1 MASMKNMTLLLLV
14 LVASASASSKTL
26 SGQQAKMELSVNPI
40 RRVVTMLQMMQSKIT
55 AEGEKQQEAYDKFMC
70 WCQNGEGQLEA
81 SIDAAKTKIPQVTS
95 TIKEGEASLAQT
107 KADVASAKQ
116 AREAAKAALAE
127 ASAIREKEAAAYAAA
142 KTEADTNL
150 AALKK
155 ALSAIEKGSGA
166 AFLQTHLGQ
175 VLQNLIVNDE
185 SLSDIDR
192 EVVTSFL
199 STDQSY
205 GDGKSGQIVGI
216 LKTMQE
222 TMEKDLKE
230 AEETEAAAITSYDEL
245 MAAKKKEIEVATVSI
260 EKKTKRTGELAV
272 EIVQMKGDLEDT
284 QEQLVEDEKFL
295 AELDKTCAAK
305 QAEWAER
312 VKMRQEELLALAD
325 TIKIL
330 NDDDALELFKKTLPA
345 SGSSFVQVAVS
356 AKEMR
361 ERALEI
367 IRKAKSGK
375 HNPRLDL
382 VALALSGKKNGLD
395 GVIKMIDEMAA
406 TLKKE
411 QEDDDHKKE
420 YCLHTFD
427 VTDDKKKALEKKIS
441 DLETSVEEDKDAIST
456 LVSEIDALGDGIREL
471 DKSVAEATEV
481 RKEENEDYTAF
492 MASNAAAKELIGFAK
507 NRMQKFYNP
516 KAYKAP
522 PKRELTEDEQATLAA
537 GGTLAPTVAPAG
549 IAGTGVTVFA
559 QVSMHTQSTDVLP
572 PPPETFGAYAKK
584 SDESGG
590 VMAMMDMI
598 TKDIDVEMS
607 DAEHA
612 EKTAQADYEEMMT
625 DSKEKRA
632 LDTKA
637 LTDKESTK
645 ASMEAELQADTDA
658 KAGAGKELMATSLYL
673 SQLHGECDFLL
684 EYFDARK
691 EAREAEHDEL
701 LKGKAALSGADFALL
716 QTKTTERS
724 RNLRKSA

>member
-1 MASMKNMTLLLLV
+1 MTCIKAVVVCMALLAATCFAADESFNTNLN
-14 LVASASASSKTL
+14 A
-26 SGQQAKMELSVNPI
+26 NPI
-40 RRVVTMLQMMQSKIT
+40 RKVVTLLQKMEST
-55 AEGEKQQEAYDKFMC
+55 VRAEGEKEKELYDKFMC
-70 WCQNGEGQLEA
+70 YCKGG
-81 SIDAAKTKIPQVTS
+81 DATLKAAIESAKTKVPQVTS
-95 TIKEGEASLAQT
+95 SIDSAEASKAQMT
-107 KADVASAKQ
+107 EDLKTHASD
-116 AREAAKAALAE
+116 RDAAKAAIATATAL
-127 ASAIREKEAAAYAAA
+127 REKEAAAFASTKAEGEANIAAMS
-142 KTEADTNL
+142 
-150 AALKK
+150 K
-155 ALSAIEKGSGA
+155 ATAAIEKGGSA
-166 AFLQTHLGQ
+166 SFLQSAVKQT
-175 VLQNLIVNDE
+175 VINMVKKNEDVA
-185 SLSDIDR
+185 DIDR
-192 EVVTSFL
+192 QDALSFL
-199 STDQSY
+199 SGSDEESY
-205 GDGKSGQIVGI
+205 QGSGQIVGI